1 MERLIKIMEA
11 VLEADVMMKSTRVG
25 NRSPEAIM
33 ENLVLTICGQARGK
47 AGREKRA
54 RRA

>member
-11 VLEADVMMKSTRVG
+11 ILEADVMMKSTRVG

-47 AGREKRA
+47 AGAKKPGRA
-54 RRA
+54 